1 MPSQPATTLTQK
13 ERRRRGDDA
22 RSRSP
27 TMVPAQAA
35 PAPIP
40 DLLEEPETP
49 CLPGMAVASAA
60 AGTQCG

>member
-27 TMVPAQAA
+27 TMVPTLAASA
-35 PAPIP
+35 PAP
-40 DLLEEPETP
+40 DRLDEPETP
-49 CLPGMAVASAA
+49 CLPGMVVASATA
-60 AGTQCG
+60 DT